1 MQASAGNAFQQGVVE
16 MCSNKRPDFSEFL
29 DNLKKPMPLTRK
41 AGLYLRNNLLKIRKL
56 QSCCGNHG
64 QPGC

>member
-1 MQASAGNAFQQGVVE
+1 MCQGR
-16 MCSNKRPDFSEFL
+16 KPDLKEFL

-41 AGLYLRNNLLKIRKL
+41 TGLYFRNNLLKIIRLK
-56 QSCCGNHG
+56 SCCGNHG